1 MDITLPVVA
10 GLALMPTLISG
21 PMTSSVGTSIC
32 AGCANALPC
41 GYVVARTSP
50 VYQLP
55 CGSGYGHS
63 TAYNYGVYPVQEYL
77 YSTPRSTA
85 AARYY
90 GLEK

>member
-1 MDITLPVVA
+1 MDITIPVLT
-10 GLALMPTLISG
+10 GLALMPSLISG

-32 AGCANALPC
+32 AGCGDPLPC
-41 GYVVARTSP
+41 GYIVARTSP

-77 YSTPRSTA
+77 YASVRSTKA
-85 AARYY
+85 AHYY